1 MYQTTKP
8 RLVLFTPEIADAAAF
23 APALK
28 RACDAADIAA
38 VVLRLAAGTDAEQL
52 ARIQL
57 LEASAHD
64 IDAALLLNGIPHLIA
79 SAGADGAFVNGESV
93 VAARNALK
101 NDHVVGAGKLESR
114 HDAMTAAENGAD
126 FVLFG
131 DRSDDGKRPTMPSL
145 IERTTWWAELFVI
158 PCVAYAAHLEEIEPL
173 VCTGADFIAI
183 GEEIV
188 WNASDPAAALA
199 AANTRLGIAEHA

>member
-8 RLVLFTPEIADAAAF
+8 RFVLFTPEIADAAAF

-28 RACDAADIAA
+28 SACDAADIAA

-57 LEASAHD
+57 LETSAHD
-64 IDAALLLNGIPHLIA
+64 IDAALLLNGIPQLIA

-93 VAARNALK
+93 IVARKTVK

-131 DRSDDGKRPTMPSL
+131 DSGPDGKRPTMPSL
-145 IERTTWWAELFVI
+145 IERVTWWAELFVI

-173 VCTGADFIAI
+173 LHTGADFIAI

-188 WNASDPAAALA
+188 WNAADPAAALA
-199 AANTRLGIAEHA
+199 DANTRLGIAEHA